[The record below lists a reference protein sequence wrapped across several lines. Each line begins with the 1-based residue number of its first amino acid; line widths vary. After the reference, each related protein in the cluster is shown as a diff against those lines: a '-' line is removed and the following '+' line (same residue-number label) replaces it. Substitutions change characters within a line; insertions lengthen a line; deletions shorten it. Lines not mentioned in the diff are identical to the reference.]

1 MVNRTVGIVSSRIK
15 TIIRLPIRD
24 ALQQSWPG
32 FEQPRWNCP
41 GGLSRNGVLERVAC
55 STVVVRRESAL
66 NKQQIDR

>member
-41 GGLSRNGVLERVAC
+41 GGIVA
-55 STVVVRRESAL
+55 
-66 NKQQIDR
+66 